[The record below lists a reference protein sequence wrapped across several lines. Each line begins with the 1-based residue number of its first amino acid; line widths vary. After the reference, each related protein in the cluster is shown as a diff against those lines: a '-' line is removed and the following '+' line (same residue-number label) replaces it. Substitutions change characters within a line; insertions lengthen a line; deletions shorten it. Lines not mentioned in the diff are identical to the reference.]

1 MEFRELRKQVLAE
14 EIVQDILS
22 MIKEGKIRPGDKLP
36 PERQLA
42 ATLNVSRPSLREAL
56 RALSIMNV
64 VKIIQGGG
72 IYVTNLEPE
81 RLFEHLEFI
90 FSLDDS
96 TFLQLFEA
104 RKIVESG
111 FAEMAARRAQDEDI
125 RQLEVLLKQA
135 IETVD
140 DPDTFLKIDYELHD
154 KIAQIAQNP
163 ILNRLMSGVAQ
174 LSRASRQRTG
184 EAAAVR
190 HQATE
195 DHRVIVA
202 AIAAHDP
209 VAAREAMLSHLSHVE
224 ASLMDSASR
233 LVSRTSQD

>member
-22 MIKEGKIRPGDKLP
+22 MIKEGKLSPGDRLP

-64 VKIIQGGG
+64 VNIIQGGG
-72 IYVTNLEPE
+72 IFVTSLEPE

-104 RKIVESG
+104 RKVVESG
-111 FAEMAARRAQDEDI
+111 FAEMAAQRAQDDDI
-125 RQLEVLLKQA
+125 QELETLLSQA
-135 IETVD
+135 AEAVD
-140 DPDTFLKIDYELHD
+140 DPDTFLRIDYELHN
-154 KIAQIAQNP
+154 KIAQIAHNP
-163 ILNRLMSGVAQ
+163 ILDRLMSGVAR
-174 LSRASRQRTG
+174 LGRASRSRTG
-184 EAAAVR
+184 EVAAVR
-190 HQATE
+190 HQAAK
-195 DHRVIVA
+195 DHKAIVA

-209 VAAREAMLSHLSHVE
+209 SAAREAMLRHLSHVE
-224 ASLMDSASR
+224 ASLEHLATKQVAS
-233 LVSRTSQD
+233 TDPD